1 MKKQNQAAATWE
13 RVSERNGLL
22 LVILFFCIASVFS
35 WWFYITLFLNTQSLF
50 HYGLFGSDE
59 MLVTNGVAAM
69 IDTEDDMMTETIRR
83 IDGVVVDSPDKANF
97 WPYAVMIENL
107 RSVRP
112 QSGLSQAAVVYE
124 ALAEGGATR
133 FLAVFDPSEIISEI
147 MPVRSARPYYIEWAS
162 EYNALYAH
170 AGGSPKSLTVI
181 WENPDFKDLEAL
193 SRDAKYFWRD
203 STKYAPHNL
212 VTSSEKMNFALHD
225 KELIDTKASF
235 QSWQFK
241 DDAPIEER
249 GQDGKKLEFNFSYGT
264 TYLVGFTYN
273 QEQNVYLREN
283 ANEPHLDKNT
293 GEQIAVHNVIVQLV
307 EEPVLNGGAGRLDIF
322 VGGEGKAWVLR
333 DGEIIEGIW
342 KKSSR
347 TDRTLFYDMEGVE
360 LELNRGNTWIHVVT
374 KTQDVTY
381 N

>member
-1 MKKQNQAAATWE
+1 MKKQNQAAATGK
-13 RVSERNGLL
+13 RVSELSGIH
-22 LVILFFCIASVFS
+22 LVVLFFCIASVFS
-35 WWFYITLFLNTQSLF
+35 WWFFITLLSNSHSLLQ
-50 HYGLFGSDE
+50 YGLFGSDDT
-59 MLVTNGVAAM
+59 LVTIGAAAM
-69 IDTEDDMMTETIRR
+69 IDTEDNMMVNNTRR
-83 IDGVVVDSPDKANF
+83 IDGIIVNSPDKANF

-124 ALAEGGATR
+124 ALVEGGATR
-133 FLAVFDPSEIISEI
+133 FLAVFDPSEIIPEI

-162 EYNALYAH
+162 EYNALYVH
-170 AGGSPKSLTVI
+170 AGGSPKALTVI

-193 SRDAKYFWRD
+193 SRDSKYFWRD
-203 STKYAPHNL
+203 TTKYAPHNL

-225 KELIDTKASF
+225 KELIDTKAKY
-235 QSWQFK
+235 QSWKFK
-241 DDAPIEER
+241 DDATQEER
-249 GQDGKKLEFNFSYGT
+249 GADGKKLEFNFSYGT
-264 TYLVGFTYN
+264 TYLVGYTYN
-273 QEQNVYLREN
+273 QEQNYYLREN

-293 GEQIAVHNVIVQLV
+293 GKQIAVKNVIVQLV
-307 EEPVLNGGAGRLDIF
+307 EGPVLNGGAGRLDIF

-342 KKSSR
+342 KKGSR
-347 TDRTLFYDMEGVE
+347 TDRTLFYDMDGNE
-360 LELNRGNTWIHVVT
+360 LELNRGNTWIHIIT